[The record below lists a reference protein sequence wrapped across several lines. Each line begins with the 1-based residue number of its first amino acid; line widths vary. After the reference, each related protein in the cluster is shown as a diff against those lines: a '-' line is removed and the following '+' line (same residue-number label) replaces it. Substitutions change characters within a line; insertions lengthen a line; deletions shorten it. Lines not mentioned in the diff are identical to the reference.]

1 MNAPTIK
8 SNLPRFDMLV
18 AMKLLLELPT
28 IAELNDF
35 FNCKV
40 IECNGVERPTKRA
53 FASVDFFTA
62 NYYKTTDCAISRSPA
77 TPVIGFF
84 IYIEGP
90 CC

>member
-8 SNLPRFDMLV
+8 SNLPRFGMLV

-40 IECNGVERPTKRA
+40 IECIGVLCILCTLDKLA
-53 FASVDFFTA
+53 D
-62 NYYKTTDCAISRSPA
+62 
-77 TPVIGFF
+77 VITSSFCLNQLQLWNSKWLSLPPRDGQVLNKA
-84 IYIEGP
+84 
-90 CC
+90 